1 MSEIRPSEQTV
12 EQAPISTLLFTL
24 IQRVLLHPTTFKAF
38 VAAVAVALALYAKF
52 GPSKKSIRGKT
63 VVLTGAGNGLG
74 RAQCFELAKQGC
86 KVIIWD
92 IDEAGLRQT
101 AELCKQKHPTAQVF
115 PYTVNLCNRE
125 AIYALAEQVQR
136 EHGFVWGLINNAGI
150 LIGKALMETPDN
162 KIELTMGVNV
172 MAHFWTTK
180 AFLPAMLE
188 RNDGHIVGVSSA
200 AGFFPSARMI
210 EYCTSKF
217 AARGFME
224 ALRVELNA
232 LGKTGVKATLVAPA
246 HINTELFQGYSMGST
261 MQPEWV
267 AEQIVH
273 AIQTDKAMCFLPWYV
288 AVGNFW
294 QGFFPTFIWDFFL
307 MPTNGQLNNWNPTQ
321 SNKIFDKMSTQ

>member
-1 MSEIRPSEQTV
+1 MSAVRAQEQTV
-12 EQAPISTLLFTL
+12 EEAPILTLVSAL
-24 IQRVLLHPTTFKAF
+24 IQRVAFHPTTLKAT
-38 VAAVAVALALYAKF
+38 ALALLVLVALYAKF
-52 GPSKKSIRGKT
+52 GPTKKSIRGKT

-74 RAQCFELAKQGC
+74 RAQCFELAKHGC

-92 IDEAGLRQT
+92 IDEAGLKQT
-101 AELCKQKHPTAQVF
+101 AELCKQKYPGAQVF

-125 AIYALAEQVQR
+125 AIYALAEQVQK

-172 MAHFWTTK
+172 MAHFWTVK
-180 AFLPAMLE
+180 AFLPAMME

-224 ALRVELNA
+224 ALRIEMNA
-232 LGKTGVKATLVAPA
+232 LGKNGVKSTLVAPA

-273 AIQTDKAMCFLPWYV
+273 AIQIDKAVCFLPWYV

-294 QGFFPTFIWDFFL
+294 QGLFPTFIWDLFM
-307 MPTNGQLNNWNPTQ
+307 MPTNGQLNNWNPAQ
-321 SNKIFDKMSTQ
+321 ANKIFDKMSTK